1 MVKKFVVSLVLALAC
16 FLTAWADD
24 IRPQSELVTVLNG
37 KNADGKYVAEYENGV
52 PVLKFQFVIPDDI
65 DMSDFYCLCMRNYV
79 AGTEANKGFCNLLHP
94 EKNRRNLNENLDLCT
109 NWFVNGDTVNF
120 HTNVISAER
129 SADKKT
135 LDIVFSLKDR
145 FGRFFWTPSM
155 KEIGVRLPQ
164 FGMFHRGAD
173 KVKYLDK
180 VYFDA
185 AEYTFELSIP
195 GVSISDKQ
203 LSSNVS
209 VKEDE
214 DLYLDNGAT
223 LVVDKDFKCNN
234 IYVSAGDEDGDWRGA
249 GIVINE
255 GATLSADT
263 VYYASNDLD
272 DRSVGYLVNNGT
284 YNAGSVFI
292 KNCSYDSKPIC
303 SYARAYGYV
312 NDKGSVIPKWKFDRP
327 IFCSPVQETV
337 GSIDLTYSGAKSP
350 NFAGLFASG
359 LESPFY
365 TWNTSV
371 TYMAYD
377 WSEYYS
383 VGKEYPFYLF
393 SEYSAPNS
401 VRVLGAVN
409 DNDSYTLPVKN
420 IAADG
425 ESAKTFVNNPYPA
438 PIDWRSVTE
447 SVIESDGDS
456 SFVNAIRDVQVSF
469 VAHSIFSMY
478 NLKTGITTF
487 DAPNK
492 MYYGYLQPNMSHSSL
507 VHQNGERTEVTF
519 SKKDLCSYAMAD
531 EKYADADL
539 TNGLPYVRLYVDD
552 VADNLSKGEGL
563 RGVVALYF
571 VPEQLNDSLHSAKC
585 PDYDPNYDVNNVWET
600 LSGWCFDPSAR
611 SAGYV
616 FPYIGAYGEK
626 QQYADKATAIKM
638 VAIPADT
645 SKTTK
650 QYVLTESRLS
660 DFIRISIEQ
669 KKTKGGVS
677 FGILDGNLKD
687 FGLGIRVGGLSYNY
701 PELPDV
707 LTSSIDVEDGFA
719 EGENQKGFEA
729 GKKFSDWDCKQI
741 SLDLSVARQY
751 RTSTALDLVK
761 KSASV
766 VIKGG
771 VGEVTLKASESGTL
785 TLYDLSGRIVSETSM
800 SSGSVSIRRGVYLAS
815 FKSDDGVS
823 SAHVIVK

>member
-37 KNADGKYVAEYENGV
+37 KNADGKYVAEYEDGV
-52 PVLKFQFVIPDDI
+52 PVLKFRFVIPDDI
-65 DMSDFYCLCMRNYV
+65 DMSDFYYLCMRNYV
-79 AGTEANKGFCNLLHP
+79 GGTEANKGFYNLLHQ
-94 EKNRRNLNENLDLCT
+94 EKYRENLNINLDYCT

-120 HTNVISAER
+120 NTNVISAER
-129 SADKKT
+129 SAGKDT

-173 KVKYLDK
+173 KVKYLDR

-223 LVVDKDFKCNN
+223 LVVDKDFKCKN

-263 VYYASNDLD
+263 VYYTPNDLD

-284 YNAGSVFI
+284 YNAGSVFF
-292 KNCSYDSKPIC
+292 KNCSNSSKLAYT
-303 SYARAYGYV
+303 YARSYGYLLTNGSPLSRWCKNSPSFSNPTHDSEGWIDMLYHIKNPV
-312 NDKGSVIPKWKFDRP
+312 KGRYTTGI
-327 IFCSPVQETV
+327 
-337 GSIDLTYSGAKSP
+337 
-350 NFAGLFASG
+350 
-359 LESPFY
+359 ESPFHEY
-365 TWNTSV
+365 NV
-371 TYMAYD
+371 IDTYLATD
-377 WSEYYS
+377 WSEFYS
-383 VGKEYPFYLF
+383 VGTEYPFYLF
-393 SEYSAPNS
+393 NDYDGWICLRFPGS
-401 VRVLGAVN
+401 VN
-409 DNDSYTLPVKN
+409 DDDSYTLPVRN

-425 ESAKTFVNNPYPA
+425 EPSKTFVNNPYPA
-438 PIDWRSVTE
+438 PVDWRSVTE

-456 SFVNAIRDVQVSF
+456 SFVSAIRDVQVSF
-469 VAHSIFSMY
+469 VAQSIFSMY

-507 VHQNGERTEVTF
+507 VHQNGERAEVTF

-531 EKYADADL
+531 EKYADDDL

-552 VADNLSKGEGL
+552 VVDTLSKGEGL

-571 VPEQLNDSLHSAKC
+571 VPEQFNDSLHSAKC

-600 LSGWCFDPSAR
+600 ISGWCYDTSLR
-611 SAGYV
+611 SSGQL
-616 FPYIGAYGEK
+616 FPYIGAYGEN

-645 SKTTK
+645 SKITK

-660 DFIRISIEQ
+660 DFIRISIDQ

-677 FGILDGNLKD
+677 FGVLDGNLKD

-707 LTSSIDVEDGFA
+707 VTSSIDVEEGLADG
-719 EGENQKGFEA
+719 ETQKGFEA

-751 RTSTALDLVK
+751 RTSTALDIVK

-785 TLYDLSGRIVSETSM
+785 TLYDLSGRIVSETTM
-800 SSGSVSIRRGVYLAS
+800 SSGSVSIGRGVYLAS
-815 FKSDDGVS
+815 FKSVDGVS

>member
-1 MVKKFVVSLVLALAC
+1 MVKKFVVSLVLAMAC

-24 IRPQSELVTVLNG
+24 IRPQSEVVTVLNG
-37 KNADGKYVAEYENGV
+37 KNADGICVAEYENGF
-52 PVLKFQFVIPDDI
+52 PVLKFKFSYPADIDTIKYLGMYTGNPKGVEGYMPLNLSTENGQKNNREYFGNFTKFVFNGDSVDIYPYAECVYKNEGKGAFELNLRVVHYRRPFFIAPNTIIKCVIP
-65 DMSDFYCLCMRNYV
+65 SLCAFELAPGKPNILR
-79 AGTEANKGFCNLLHP
+79 KFQ
-94 EKNRRNLNENLDLCT
+94 
-109 NWFVNGDTVNF
+109 
-120 HTNVISAER
+120 SAEYEFVVG
-129 SADKKT
+129 DKGDELVSGVKFSSE
-135 LDIVFSLKDR
+135 LAGDKNDIL
-145 FGRFFWTPSM
+145 
-155 KEIGVRLPQ
+155 
-164 FGMFHRGAD
+164 
-173 KVKYLDK
+173 
-180 VYFDA
+180 
-185 AEYTFELSIP
+185 
-195 GVSISDKQ
+195 
-203 LSSNVS
+203 
-209 VKEDE
+209 
-214 DLYLDNGAT
+214 LDNGAI
-223 LVVDKDFKCNN
+223 LVVDKDFSCKS
-234 IYVSAGDEDGDWRGA
+234 IIVKAGDEENDWRGA
-249 GIVINE
+249 GIVINK

-263 VYYASNDLD
+263 VYYLANDHD
-272 DRSVGYLVNNGT
+272 DRSLGYLVNNGT
-284 YNAGSVFI
+284 YNAGSVFF
-292 KNCSYDSKPIC
+292 KNSLYESKLMWT
-303 SYARAYGYV
+303 YARSYGYV
-312 NDKGSVIPKWKFDRP
+312 YGNGNVMPKWKFHFP
-327 IFCSPVQETV
+327 AFCTPVQK
-337 GSIDLTYSGAKSP
+337 IDGWIDVVYGGIKSV
-350 NFAGLFASG
+350 NFANFLAAGLFCDYNEK
-359 LESPFY
+359 ESH
-365 TWNTSV
+365 
-371 TYMAYD
+371 MAYD
-377 WSEYYS
+377 WSDYFSLE
-383 VGKEYPFYLF
+383 KQYPFYLYNEF
-393 SEYSAPNS
+393 TQPIS
-401 VRVLGAVN
+401 VRVPGAVN
-409 DNDSYTLPVKN
+409 DDDSYTLQVKN
-420 IAADG
+420 IAEDG
-425 ESAKTFVNNPYPA
+425 KPSKTFVNNPYPA
-438 PIDWRSVTE
+438 PIDWRSVME
-447 SVIESDGDS
+447 SAITADGDS

-507 VHQNGERTEVTF
+507 VHQNGERAEVTF
-519 SKKDLCSYAMAD
+519 SKNDLCSYAMAD

-552 VADNLSKGEGL
+552 VVDTLSKGEGL

-585 PDYDPNYDVNNVWET
+585 PDYDSNYDVNNVWET
-600 LSGWCFDPSAR
+600 LSGWCFDPS
-611 SAGYV
+611 SWSSGQV

-669 KKTKGGVS
+669 KKAKGGVS
-677 FGILDGNLKD
+677 FGVLDGNLKD

-707 LTSSIDVEDGFA
+707 ITSSIDVEEGLADG
-719 EGENQKGFEA
+719 ETQKRFEA

-751 RTSTALDLVK
+751 RTSTALDIVK

-800 SSGSVSIRRGVYLAS
+800 SSGSVSIGRGVYLAS
-815 FKSDDGVS
+815 FKSVDGVS

>member
-37 KNADGKYVAEYENGV
+37 KNADGKYVAEYENGF
-52 PVLKFQFVIPDDI
+52 PVLKFKFSYPADIDTIKYLGIYTGDPNLGVKGYWPLNIKNKENNRSYFGNLTRFFLDGDSVDLYPHAEYVYEKVGKGVCKLFLDLGCRTRSFFAAPNTKIKCVIPSI
-65 DMSDFYCLCMRNYV
+65 CAFELAPGKPNILRKYESAEY
-79 AGTEANKGFCNLLHP
+79 E
-94 EKNRRNLNENLDLCT
+94 
-109 NWFVNGDTVNF
+109 FVVGGNGDELVSGVKF
-120 HTNVISAER
+120 SSELAG
-129 SADKKT
+129 DKNNI
-135 LDIVFSLKDR
+135 L
-145 FGRFFWTPSM
+145 
-155 KEIGVRLPQ
+155 
-164 FGMFHRGAD
+164 
-173 KVKYLDK
+173 
-180 VYFDA
+180 
-185 AEYTFELSIP
+185 
-195 GVSISDKQ
+195 
-203 LSSNVS
+203 
-209 VKEDE
+209 
-214 DLYLDNGAT
+214 LDNGAI
-223 LVVDKDFKCNN
+223 LVVDKDFSCKS
-234 IYVSAGDEDGDWRGA
+234 IIVKAGDEKNDWRGA
-249 GIVINE
+249 GIVINK

-263 VYYASNDLD
+263 VYYLANDLD
-272 DRSVGYLVNNGT
+272 DRSLGYLVNNGT
-284 YNAGSVFI
+284 YNAGSVFF
-292 KNCSYDSKPIC
+292 KNCSGNSKLKKT
-303 SYARAYGYV
+303 YALAYGYLTSTG
-312 NDKGSVIPKWKFDRP
+312 NPSQKWSFDSP
-327 IFCSPVQETV
+327 SFSNPVQKSE
-337 GSIDLTYSGAKSP
+337 GWIDMYYHIYDEDYGRYKT
-350 NFAGLFASG
+350 G

-365 TWNTSV
+365 KYNV
-371 TYMAYD
+371 KDTYFATN
-377 WSEYYS
+377 WSEFYE
-383 VGKEYPFYLF
+383 VGSEYPFYLKQDYNF
-393 SEYSAPNS
+393 GIS
-401 VRVLGAVN
+401 VRVPGAVN
-409 DNDSYTLPVKN
+409 DDDSYTLPVRN

-425 ESAKTFVNNPYPA
+425 KPSKTFVNNPYPA
-438 PIDWRSVTE
+438 PVDWRSVTE
-447 SVIESDGDS
+447 SAIKSDGDS

-469 VAHSIFSMY
+469 VAQSIFSMY

-507 VHQNGERTEVTF
+507 VHQNGERAEVTF
-519 SKKDLCSYAMAD
+519 TKKDLCSYAKAD
-531 EKYADADL
+531 EKYADDDL

-552 VADNLSKGEGL
+552 VEDALSKGEGL

-571 VPEQLNDSLHSAKC
+571 VPEQLNESLHSAEC

-600 LSGWCFDPSAR
+600 LSGWCFDPSLR
-611 SAGYV
+611 SSGQL
-616 FPYIGAYGEK
+616 FPYIGAYGEN

-645 SKTTK
+645 SKITK

-677 FGILDGNLKD
+677 FGVLDGNLKD

-707 LTSSIDVEDGFA
+707 LTSSIDVEEGFA
-719 EGENQKGFEA
+719 DGETQKGFEA
-729 GKKFSDWDCKQI
+729 GKRFSDWDCKQI

-771 VGEVTLKASESGTL
+771 VGEVTLRASESGTL

-815 FKSDDGVS
+815 FKSVDGVS

>member
-37 KNADGKYVAEYENGV
+37 KNADGKYVAEYENGF
-52 PVLKFQFVIPDDI
+52 PVLKFKFSYPADI
-65 DMSDFYCLCMRNYV
+65 DTIKYLGIYSGDTGLGVDGYRPLNFSKVQYQEDNKLFFRKYTCL
-79 AGTEANKGFCNLLHP
+79 LL
-94 EKNRRNLNENLDLCT
+94 
-109 NWFVNGDTVNF
+109 NGDTIDLSPNVKFVYKKEGKGVCELTMQLDDRSRSFFAAPN
-120 HTNVISAER
+120 TNLRCVIPSHCAFELAPGKPKILRKYESAEYEFVVGGKGDELV
-129 SADKKT
+129 SGVKFSSELAGDKNNI
-135 LDIVFSLKDR
+135 L
-145 FGRFFWTPSM
+145 
-155 KEIGVRLPQ
+155 
-164 FGMFHRGAD
+164 
-173 KVKYLDK
+173 
-180 VYFDA
+180 
-185 AEYTFELSIP
+185 
-195 GVSISDKQ
+195 
-203 LSSNVS
+203 
-209 VKEDE
+209 
-214 DLYLDNGAT
+214 LDNGAI
-223 LVVDKDFKCNN
+223 LVVDKDFSCKS
-234 IYVSAGDEDGDWRGA
+234 IIVKAGDEKNDWRGA
-249 GIVINE
+249 GIVINN

-263 VYYASNDLD
+263 VYYLANDLD
-272 DRSVGYLVNNGT
+272 DRSLGYLVNNGT
-284 YNAGSVFI
+284 YNAGSVFF
-292 KNCSYDSKPIC
+292 KNCSGNSKLKKT
-303 SYARAYGYV
+303 YALAYGYLTSTG
-312 NDKGSVIPKWKFDRP
+312 NPSAKWSFGSPSF
-327 IFCSPVQETV
+327 SNPVQKSE
-337 GSIDLTYSGAKSP
+337 GWIDMYYHEYDEDYGRYMTGI
-350 NFAGLFASG
+350 
-359 LESPFY
+359 ESPFY
-365 TWNTSV
+365 KKG
-371 TYMAYD
+371 TYMTN
-377 WSEYYS
+377 WSEFYE
-383 VGKEYPFYLF
+383 VGSEYPFYLKQDY
-393 SEYSAPNS
+393 EIGIS
-401 VRVLGAVN
+401 VRVPGAVN
-409 DNDSYTLPVKN
+409 DDDSYTLPVKN

-425 ESAKTFVNNPYPA
+425 MPSKTFVNNPYPA
-438 PIDWRSVTE
+438 PVDWRSVTE
-447 SVIESDGDS
+447 SAIAADGDS
-456 SFVNAIRDVQVSF
+456 SFVNAICDVQVSF
-469 VAHSIFSMY
+469 VAQSIFSMY

-507 VHQNGERTEVTF
+507 VHQNGERAEVTF

-531 EKYADADL
+531 EKYADADI

-552 VADNLSKGEGL
+552 VVDTLSKGEGL

-571 VPEQLNDSLHSAKC
+571 VPEQINDSLHSAEC

-600 LSGWCFDPSAR
+600 LSGWCFDPSLNA
-611 SAGYV
+611 SGQV

-650 QYVLTESRLS
+650 QYILTESRLS
-660 DFIRISIEQ
+660 DFIRISIDQ

-677 FGILDGNLKD
+677 FGVLDGNLKD

-707 LTSSIDVEDGFA
+707 ITSSIDVVEGIAD
-719 EGENQKGFEA
+719 GENQKGFEA

-751 RTSTALDLVK
+751 RTSTALDIVK

-815 FKSDDGVS
+815 FKSVDGVS